1 MMSPSRVVRRT
12 ALAAA
17 ALAVALF
24 LTATAG
30 AGSQKSTNTAAAGQ
44 FKLGLLL
51 PLTGPLALPGSRIRS
66 AVQYAANEINR
77 RGGVAGRRITLV
89 TIDDAADPTQD
100 VQGVTKLIN
109 QDRVDFIFGPI
120 TSDGM
125 LAILP
130 FVTRAKKAVIGVVG
144 SPRLTP
150 KVMQYG
156 FSILLNAG
164 EQGIKIVQY
173 AQSRRWR
180 RVAILHDSGEQ
191 GKSADRVMRSQIK
204 RRGMTLTGDQ
214 EYNVGATDMTPQLL
228 SLRGDNPQALLLFPT
243 TGTDTGRVLRGIEQL
258 RWNIPVVGGYGAHF
272 GADVARVAGRDAMR
286 RLVATTYAAFG
297 KCPRRGIPNATKAFI
312 NGIRRFNPE
321 GFATLV
327 PALDL
332 AGAVRDG
339 IWVMKRA
346 VEGAR
351 STRGDRVTSWLE
363 RNSRSLGRGLVN
375 GKISASRS
383 SHFLFGPNSMV
394 LGRPGTEVTPGV
406 YARADC

>member
-1 MMSPSRVVRRT
+1 MMITRR
-12 ALAAA
+12 APMLLSAVAAA
-17 ALAVALF
+17 IALVLA
-24 LTATAG
+24 ATAG
-30 AGSQKSTNTAAAGQ
+30 AGGQEPANTAAAGQ

-66 AVQYAANEINR
+66 AAQYTANEINR

-89 TIDDAADPTQD
+89 TVDDAADPTQD

-130 FVTRAKKAVIGVVG
+130 FITRAKKAAIGVVG

-150 KVMQYG
+150 KVMRYG

-164 EQGIKIVQY
+164 EQGVKIVGY
-173 AQSRRWR
+173 AQSRKWR
-180 RVAILHDSGEQ
+180 RVAILHDNGEQ
-191 GKSADRVMRSQIK
+191 GKSADRVMRSQIR

-228 SLRGDNPQALLLFPT
+228 SLRSDNPQALLLFPT

-258 RWNIPVVGGYGAHF
+258 RWNIPVIGGYGAHF

-286 RLVATTYAAFG
+286 RLLATTYAAFG
-297 KCPRRGIPNATKAFI
+297 KCPRRGIPNNTKAFI

-321 GFATLV
+321 GFDNLV

-351 STRGDRVTSWLE
+351 STQGDKVTSWLE
-363 RNSRSLGRGLVN
+363 RNAKSLRRGLVN
-375 GKISASRS
+375 GRVSASRNT
-383 SHFLFGPNSMV
+383 HFLFGPNSMV
-394 LGRPGTEVTPGV
+394 LARPGTEVAPGV

>member
-1 MMSPSRVVRRT
+1 MTPRRVRRT
-12 ALAAA
+12 APVAVAF
-17 ALAVALF
+17 AVALF
-24 LTATAG
+24 LAATAG
-30 AGSQKSTNTAAAGQ
+30 AERQKSANTAAAGQ

-66 AVQYAANEINR
+66 AAQYAASEINR

-89 TIDDAADPTQD
+89 TVDDAADPTQD

-125 LAILP
+125 LAIQP
-130 FVTRAKKAVIGVVG
+130 FITRAKKAAIGVVG

-150 KVMQYG
+150 NAMRYG

-180 RVAILHDSGEQ
+180 RVAILHDNGEQ
-191 GKSADRVMRSQIK
+191 GKSADRVMRSQIR

-214 EYNVGATDMTPQLL
+214 EYAVGATDVTAQLL
-228 SLRGDNPQALLLFPT
+228 SLRSGNPQALLLFPT

-272 GADVARVAGRDAMR
+272 GADVARVAGRDAMA
-286 RLVATTYAAFG
+286 RLVATTYADLG
-297 KCPRRGIPNATKAFI
+297 KCPKRGIPSPTKAFI
-312 NGIRRFNPE
+312 NGIRRFNPD
-321 GFATLV
+321 GFASLV

-339 IWVMKRA
+339 IWVMKYA

-351 STRGDRVTSWLE
+351 STQGDRVTSWLE
-363 RNSRSLGRGLVN
+363 RNSKSLQRGLVN
-375 GKISASRS
+375 GRVSASRS
-383 SHFLFGPNSMV
+383 SHFLFGPSSMV
-394 LGRPGTEVTPGV
+394 LARPGREVSAGI

>member
-1 MMSPSRVVRRT
+1 MIRSRVFWRT
-12 ALAAA
+12 VPAAVVLAVALVLAAA
-17 ALAVALF
+17 A
-24 LTATAG
+24 G
-30 AGSQKSTNTAAAGQ
+30 AGPQQPTKAAAAGQ

-66 AVQYAANEINR
+66 AAQYAASEINR

-89 TIDDAADPTQD
+89 TVDDAADPTQD

-130 FVTRAKKAVIGVVG
+130 FITRAKKAAIGVVG

-150 KVMQYG
+150 KVMRYG

-180 RVAILHDSGEQ
+180 RVAILHDNGEQ
-191 GKSADRVMRSQIK
+191 GKNADRVMRSQIR

-228 SLRGDNPQALLLFPT
+228 SLRSDNPQALLLFPT

-272 GADVARVAGRDAMR
+272 GADVARVAGRDAMT

-297 KCPRRGIPNATKAFI
+297 KCPRRGIPNATKAFV

-321 GFATLV
+321 GFQTLV

-351 STRGDRVTSWLE
+351 STQGDRVTSWLE

-375 GKISASRS
+375 GKVSASRS
-383 SHFLFGPNSMV
+383 SHFFFGPNSMV
-394 LGRPGTEVTPGV
+394 LARPGSEVSSGI